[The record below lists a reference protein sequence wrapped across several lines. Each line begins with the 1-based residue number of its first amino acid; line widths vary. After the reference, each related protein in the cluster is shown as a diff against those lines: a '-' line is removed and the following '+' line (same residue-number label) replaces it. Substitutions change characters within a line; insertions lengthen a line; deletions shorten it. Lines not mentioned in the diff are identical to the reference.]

1 MGRGKNKQKQQF
13 IGKKGKNR
21 EEKSQ
26 GEHHTKMFSEE
37 DMDDE
42 VDVFH
47 KQKDKIPLDLNEDD
61 DTSDEEMEQP
71 VFDLQGETSEEM
83 EESDSEDEEQLTG
96 LAAKIARQAKFL
108 RQKAGGVE
116 DEMDEEPAEEEEE
129 RKAIWGKGKKSYY
142 NADNVDFE
150 IQSSDEELPAEEE
163 AEVLRLQ
170 RKKAES
176 LRPEDFGIDEDDED
190 ASDSDSDAHEET
202 LQEAVK
208 RQERGHGRKKLK
220 EPSSGDPGKQVD
232 DDKIVTFE
240 EVKKDINALSKEQQM
255 EVVMSDAPE
264 LVGLLS
270 EFQDGLD
277 QLRNV
282 QPLLQK
288 IKANK
293 NATKEGLNYL
303 EVKQLVLLCYC
314 QSIVFYLLLKA
325 EGHSV
330 RDHPVI
336 ARLVEMRNILDKI
349 RPIDTML
356 GNQIERFLEEDNSV
370 LVESATTNAVM
381 NSVLVDG
388 VLPDMKTVSSGV
400 KSSTDETIQVQ
411 VYEDKS
417 ELLNGPTTTENNMK
431 ITSNDNKE
439 AKETFAAESK
449 EMLKERAKL
458 EAYMKQLKDGLSK
471 VLPKHG
477 KKNHKHLKRSRNGLL
492 DTLED
497 FDDDVADLTTR
508 KEDKSNLDSLQQ
520 PRKLSQLVAEAGRTK
535 KPKLVS
541 GDDDLPEKEDLGE
554 RRRRH
559 ETLSYGK
566 SPSPDD
572 VSKKTEND
580 DLEGS
585 EDEFYRE
592 VKQQRAAKLAAKEET
607 YSRKPTIVAP
617 EEELDGKRHITYQ
630 MEKNKGLTPHRKKL
644 TKNPRKKYKLKHEKA
659 VIRRKGQVRDIRK
672 PQGPYGGETTGI
684 RTGLSRS
691 VRFKN

>member
-13 IGKKGKNR
+13 IGKAGKNR
-21 EEKSQ
+21 EKPQ
-26 GEHHTKMFSEE
+26 GDMKIFSEE
-37 DMDDE
+37 GMDDE

-47 KQKDKIPLDLNEDD
+47 KQRDKIPLDLNEDD

-71 VFDLQGETSEEM
+71 VFDLQGESSEEM

-96 LAAKIARQAKFL
+96 LAAKIARQAKYL

-116 DEMDEEPAEEEEE
+116 DEMDEEPAEDEEED
-129 RKAIWGKGKKSYY
+129 RKAIWGKGKNSYY

-176 LRPEDFGIDEDDED
+176 LRPEDFGIDEDEED

-208 RQERGHGRKKLK
+208 RQERRHGRKLLK
-220 EPSSGDPGKQVD
+220 ETSIGDSGKQVD
-232 DDKIVTFE
+232 DDKIVAFE

-282 QPLLQK
+282 QPLLEK
-288 IKANK
+288 MKLNK

-336 ARLVEMRNILDKI
+336 ARLVEIRNIMDKI
-349 RPIDTML
+349 RPIDSML
-356 GNQIERFLEEDNSV
+356 GNQIEVLLEEDNSV
-370 LVESATTNAVM
+370 LVESATTNAVT
-381 NSVLVDG
+381 NSGLVDA
-388 VLPDMKTVSSGV
+388 VLSEVKTVPFAG
-400 KSSTDETIQVQ
+400 KSKTDETIQVQ
-411 VYEDKS
+411 AHEDKS
-417 ELLNGPTTTENNMK
+417 ELLNGLTPTTNNMK
-431 ITSNDNKE
+431 ITSNVNKE

-449 EMLKERAKL
+449 EMLKERVKL
-458 EAYMKQLKDGLSK
+458 EAYMKQLKEGLSK

-477 KKNHKHLKRSRNGLL
+477 KKGHKHLKHSRNGLL
-492 DTLED
+492 DTLDD

-508 KEDKSNLDSLQQ
+508 QEDKSNLVSLQQ
-520 PRKLSQLVAEAGRTK
+520 PRKLSQLVAEAGRIK
-535 KPKLVS
+535 KRKLIS

-572 VSKKTEND
+572 VSNKTGND

-607 YSRKPTIVAP
+607 YSRKPTFPSP

-659 VIRRKGQVRDIRK
+659 VIRRKGQVRDMKK
-672 PQGPYGGETTGI
+672 PEGPYGGETTGI
-684 RTGLSRS
+684 RTGISRS